1 MLGAVAEIL
10 MRRGSEGWL
19 VGGSVR
25 DRMLGRFSPDVDVVV
40 RDDAAEVAKQVAGVL
55 RSPWFSLSERYPTY
69 RVLGA
74 DGHVDVA
81 GVRGEG
87 ILADLAQRDF
97 TINAM
102 AVSVNALTFAGGA
115 EGVSPGLPA
124 GATLLDPYGGAA
136 HLKEGRLVAVSE
148 HIFLDDSLRLM
159 RAARFCHTL
168 GLALDE
174 PLLRLVKQ
182 QAGGLAGAAA
192 ERVVNEMCLTLASG
206 QAAAAAR
213 LWDELGL
220 LTVVLPEFAGRSDR
234 LIMQA
239 LLENLDEL
247 LGRPADYF
255 PAEAGLLQE
264 RWAEPV
270 DGTVDRPVALRLAG
284 LMHPLGADTVRAV
297 GRRLKLSGALISLLM
312 AAARCLGAGARA
324 SQAADSLAG
333 EAAAGRE
340 AVLFMWDAAPWEP
353 EVVLLAAAGEAAAD
367 PGGGDG
373 GPGPGGAARRLM
385 ALAAERARG
394 GMAPCPVDGEV
405 LMRELG
411 MEGGPALGRALRE
424 ARLAWEAG
432 EAKTASEVLAVARSV
447 VS

>member
-25 DRMLGRFSPDVDVVV
+25 DRMLGRFSPDLDVVV
-40 RDDAAEVAKQVAGVL
+40 RDDAAEVARQVAGVL

-69 RVLGA
+69 RVLGS

-81 GVRGEG
+81 AIRGGG

-102 AVSVNALTFAGGA
+102 AVPMAALSISGDAKDGPA
-115 EGVSPGLPA
+115 GLPS
-124 GATLLDPYGGAA
+124 GVTLVDPYGGAA
-136 HLKEGRLVAVSE
+136 HLKEGRLVAVST
-148 HIFLDDSLRLM
+148 HIFADDPLRLM

-168 GLALDE
+168 GLRLDE
-174 PLLRLVKQ
+174 PLRRLVKE
-182 QAGGLAGAAA
+182 QAGSLGDAAV
-192 ERVVNEMCLTLASG
+192 ERAVNEMCLTLASG

-220 LTVVLPEFAGRSDR
+220 LAVVLPELAGLGDMDVTLGLLRR
-234 LIMQA
+234 LDEMLERPEDWFPGEAA
-239 LLENLDEL
+239 LL
-247 LGRPADYF
+247 R
-255 PAEAGLLQE
+255 E
-264 RWAEPV
+264 RMAEPV

-284 LMHPLGADTVRAV
+284 LLHPLGADMVRGA
-297 GRRLKLSGALISLLM
+297 GRRLKLSGALVALLM
-312 AAARCLGAGARA
+312 ASARCVGAGARV
-324 SQAADSLAG
+324 QRPADLLPG
-333 EAAAGRE
+333 EAAVGRE

-353 EVVLLAAAGEAAAD
+353 EMAMLAAARE
-367 PGGGDG
+367 
-373 GPGPGGAARRLM
+373 GAARRLM

-394 GMAPCPVDGEV
+394 GPAPCPVDGEV

-411 MEGGPALGRALRE
+411 LEGGPALGKALRE

-432 EAKTASEVLAVARSV
+432 EAKTASEVLAVARTV